1 MLEGAGWLPPG
12 LSRRM
17 RAIVGFRNVA
27 VHDYQSLS
35 LEVVRGILEKHL
47 DDFREFSSA
56 MIKREGRER

>member
-1 MLEGAGWLPPG
+1 
-12 LSRRM
+12 M

-35 LEVVRGILEKHL
+35 LEVVRGILGKHL

-56 MIKREGRER
+56 MIEREGRGP